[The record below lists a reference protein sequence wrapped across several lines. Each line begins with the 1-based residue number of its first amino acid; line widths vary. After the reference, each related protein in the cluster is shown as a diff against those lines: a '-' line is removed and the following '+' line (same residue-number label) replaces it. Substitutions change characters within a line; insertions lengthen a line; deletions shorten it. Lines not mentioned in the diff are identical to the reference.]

1 MKKLIS
7 LGTITVLGLLAL
19 TVSKLTT
26 APHSASTETKDKVV
40 LFGKVDFS
48 DDEDNVDSYSP
59 TEEEAEDSN
68 EGGWLENFI
77 TTHKTPFSKTLKKK

>member
-1 MKKLIS
+1 MKKLLI
-7 LGTITVLGLLAL
+7 LGTLVILGCVTIGITANK
-19 TVSKLTT
+19 T
-26 APHSASTETKDKVV
+26 HSASSETKDKVV

-59 TEEEAEDSN
+59 TEEGAEDSN

-77 TTHKTPFSKTLKKK
+77 TTHKTPFSKTIKK

>member
-1 MKKLIS
+1 MMKKL
-7 LGTITVLGLLAL
+7 LVLGAL
-19 TVSKLTT
+19 SMLGFVTFGLLTT
-26 APHSASTETKDKVV
+26 NSSSASAETEGKVV